1 MKFTRAMKSL
11 LSSRSGTVEIM
22 KLALAI
28 GAFGVAVVVNQG
40 AIVACRHAQ
49 AATDAAERASSGCEA
64 HLHRA

>member
-1 MKFTRAMKSL
+1 
-11 LSSRSGTVEIM
+11 M

-49 AATDAAERASSGCEA
+49 AATDAPERASSGCEA

>member
-28 GAFGVAVVVNQG
+28 GAFGVAVVNQG